1 MSTECNQEAPGWG
14 KERRMREEAEE
25 EETKGVN

>member
-14 KERRMREEAEE
+14 KERRMREEGK